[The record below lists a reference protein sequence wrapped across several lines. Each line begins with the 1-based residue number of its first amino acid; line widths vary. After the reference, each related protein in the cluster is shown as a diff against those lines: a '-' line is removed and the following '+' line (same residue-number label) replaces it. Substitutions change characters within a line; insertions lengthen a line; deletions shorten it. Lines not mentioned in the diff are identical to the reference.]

1 MKYQTKLTM
10 SASLRRMVLT
20 GLLSFGFIG
29 MFAVDVGDAEA
40 VPAFAR
46 KYDANCS
53 LCHSNVPRLAP
64 FGQQFKENGYQMP
77 SSADG
82 GTQAKQVLDGQHG
95 SVTLDSLSNI
105 MAVRLRADIQRP
117 YFKEENDAMKT
128 DGVRN
133 QADVEVP
140 KIVNLF
146 IAGTARENLSYF
158 LEGEYNVQEDNPAFR
173 FERAFLIFDNLIKPG
188 LANVQVGTFDPS
200 GLYSFPTHRQ
210 QLNPIGPKADTSAF
224 PPVINRVPLLPL
236 AFSSKMFGLTKGS
249 SYEGVEGYALL
260 PFEPYLYNAPS
271 QTGVS
276 IHGRPGGSNS
286 GFLYQVG
293 VAINDQATTD
303 GFKENRYDSYVMG
316 RYDFTAGAVNSQ
328 VSAFY
333 YKAPKAALST
343 LNMSGTLVYADQAT
357 DIDRRGI
364 GARAQW
370 SDWDVY
376 ATYIT
381 DSISAPTWANA
392 GMMAMMA
399 GNSKWETDGS
409 GLSAEA
415 DWRMA
420 ANWMLGLRYDRM
432 TPGGLKTLP
441 GSTLPLNVKAS
452 FLSPI
457 VKYYP
462 DPNIGLYVRA
472 HYNLESDK
480 KNPIGGGVDEH
491 PATNLQNML
500 TMGVDM
506 AF

>member
-1 MKYQTKLTM
+1 MKLKSLFLPDTV
-10 SASLRRMVLT
+10 LRRSAAM
-20 GLLSFGFIG
+20 GLLGIGAIG
-29 MFAVDVGDAEA
+29 MFALSIGDAEA

-46 KYDANCS
+46 KYQANCA

-77 SSADG
+77 GSADG
-82 GTQAKQVLDGQHG
+82 GTQAKQVLEGEQG
-95 SVTLDSLSNI
+95 PVTLDNI
-105 MAVRLRADIQRP
+105 SSILAVRIRADIQRP
-117 YFKEENDAMKT
+117 SFRQETTAMKA

-133 QADVEVP
+133 QVSVEVP

-146 IAGTARENLSYF
+146 VAGTARENLSYF
-158 LEGEYNVQEDNPAFR
+158 VEGEYNIQEDIPALR
-173 FERAFLIFDNLIKPG
+173 FERAFLMFDNVGGQG
-188 LANVQVGTFDPS
+188 LANVQVGNFDPS

-210 QLNPIGPKADTSAF
+210 QLNPIGPKADTTGF
-224 PPVINRVPLLPL
+224 PPTINSIPLLPL

-249 SYEGVEGYALL
+249 AFVGTDGFALL

-271 QTGVS
+271 QTGISV
-276 IHGRPGGSNS
+276 HGRPGGSGS

-293 VAINDQATTD
+293 MAVNDKANTD
-303 GFKENRYDSYVMG
+303 GTKQNRYDSYVMG
-316 RYDFTAGAVNSQ
+316 RYDFMAGDVTSQ

-333 YKAPKAALST
+333 YKAPGAAIST
-343 LNMSGTLVYADQAT
+343 LNMAGTLIYADQAT

-370 SDWDVY
+370 GSWDVY
-376 ATYIT
+376 GTYIADT
-381 DSISAPTWANA
+381 ISAPTWTGN
-392 GMMAMMA
+392 MMASSSVWKTSGA
-399 GNSKWETDGS
+399 GFST
-409 GLSAEA
+409 EA

-420 ANWMLGLRYDRM
+420 SNWMLGLRYDWM
-432 TPGGLKTLP
+432 APGGLKTLP
-441 GSTLPLNVKAS
+441 GGSLPLNVKAS

-462 DPNIGLYVRA
+462 DPNIGFYVRA
-472 HYNLESDK
+472 HYNLESSK